1 MIEEIKENNEKE
13 KTINNIEKF
22 IKEKEKEL
30 AQSTKINIVNNNK
43 PNIRVANDSDE
54 SRIEK
59 LRIFGRKNRNDL
71 NNFIAFN
78 DKVEMTPRERNFWEK
93 RIKPLVKAFDESIAY
108 FVDTIPVQEKE
119 MLEIQQL
126 LTDKQIKDIKVD
138 FAEEGKF
145 SVIQTTGELI
155 LIGNKEEI
163 QCCLNGLYMAE
174 KIKEKRNK
182 DE

>member
-78 DKVEMTPRERNFWEK
+78 DKVEMTPRVLM
-93 RIKPLVKAFDESIAY
+93 IK
-108 FVDTIPVQEKE
+108 
-119 MLEIQQL
+119 
-126 LTDKQIKDIKVD
+126 
-138 FAEEGKF
+138 
-145 SVIQTTGELI
+145 
-155 LIGNKEEI
+155 
-163 QCCLNGLYMAE
+163 
-174 KIKEKRNK
+174 
-182 DE
+182 